1 MKGEVEMGE
10 VEVGEVEVGEVEAL
24 IILSIPS
31 FVRVRGVP

>member
-1 MKGEVEMGE
+1 MKGEVEVGE

-31 FVRVRGVP
+31 FVRVRGFP